1 FFFFFF
7 LHFAKMNCLLIF
19 VPVFFTL
26 FRYFVA
32 WKGHDE
38 KNGFTVPDGM
48 DGVFVLRGQNGGV
61 H

>member
-1 FFFFFF
+1 
-7 LHFAKMNCLLIF
+7 MNCSLIF

-26 FRYFVA
+26 LRYFVA

-38 KNGFTVPDGM
+38 KNGFTVPDGL
-48 DGVFVLRGQNGGV
+48 DGVSVLKGQNGGV